1 VVGVGAGGELSGG
14 PFSPFVVKKPGS
26 KALVPS
32 GASAGPPSVMS
43 FLAGRCFYFVIPD
56 RTIKLEWCPED
67 HVTHVHMPKFASFDV
82 GWYKGWKTEV
92 GSDGKVKYLH
102 QEYLEGD
109 KCGNDFNFPRT
120 TQVFLRCK
128 PDAQGTL
135 YSEMS
140 RGVDLIE
147 FKEVDL
153 CKYTMTL
160 GLKEWCEVEPEVT
173 PPPPTKS

>member
-1 VVGVGAGGELSGG
+1 MSPLDGSGGGGGSSSSGGLVVGVGAGGELSGG

-102 QEYLEGD
+102 QG
-109 KCGNDFNFPRT
+109 
-120 TQVFLRCK
+120 
-128 PDAQGTL
+128 
-135 YSEMS
+135 
-140 RGVDLIE
+140 
-147 FKEVDL
+147 
-153 CKYTMTL
+153 
-160 GLKEWCEVEPEVT
+160 
-173 PPPPTKS
+173 